1 MKKLSCVIGQY
12 KRHSQGERERK
23 REATWCVGMNEGH
36 FILITTLELI
46 CKPETSLRS
55 HTCYNPHEECKTNLP
70 KSPNT
75 GATTL
80 TPQSINSCL
89 HVSLWMSKIV
99 MRHGWFPWKIW
110 VICDLQSLTGLGF
123 YSRTTTQWPY
133 LSFHVG
139 TAENRDFQ
147 EITSCYTK
155 YCVWCHLPIWNY
167 AMLWLCSAHL
177 LQAFYLSSS
186 TKVELGNSR

>member
-99 MRHGWFPWKIW
+99 MRLGWFPSKIW
-110 VICDLQSLTGLGF
+110 IICDLQLHTGFGILF
-123 YSRTTTQWPY
+123 SNNNPMAILVFSCWNCRESRFP
-133 LSFHVG
+133 
-139 TAENRDFQ
+139 RDHF
-147 EITSCYTK
+147 
-155 YCVWCHLPIWNY
+155 VLH
-167 AMLWLCSAHL
+167 
-177 LQAFYLSSS
+177 
-186 TKVELGNSR
+186 